1 MSSAHSSSS
10 ITDQDLE
17 QRFIKLKETGAN
29 ATLPRDQELAAHF
42 SKVFGHQP
50 VATHL
55 SPPLEHAQDIH
66 NAATALGG
74 QATTGH
80 RPTAPQRSASSYFIP
95 KDSELGQDEID
106 RILAD
111 SEDLLLHGDDQDDLG
126 FLDEL
131 DDDILNSDQKNQLKD
146 SLINPQD
153 LKRSGEQELE
163 NVTKDLE
170 RTLSKFLQTHE
181 PPHHAASASSALTLS
196 ASQLHHDPST
206 AVEDLESDQ
215 ARAFE
220 DRLERMAGV
229 SMMNSAATT
238 TFSNSASA
246 DMFSGEEDDASQ
258 LINQAREEAQ
268 LEAKYSNLD
277 EARMKELHSRHEE
290 LKKGMQGL
298 SSLRTNHSSQGGKE
312 AEGLGPPPAAVG
324 LDELRSVGVDDN
336 EDPSNWCCVCN
347 ENATWTCPGCDNDN
361 YCEECFRESHI
372 GPDADWELKKHRPRP
387 FVKTSAK

>member
-1 MSSAHSSSS
+1 MSSAHSNSS
-10 ITDQDLE
+10 ISDQDLE
-17 QRFIKLKETGAN
+17 QRFIKLKETNAN

-55 SPPLEHAQDIH
+55 SPPLEHTQDIQST
-66 NAATALGG
+66 ATALDD

-131 DDDILNSDQKNQLKD
+131 DDDILSSEQKDQLKD
-146 SLINPQD
+146 SLKDPQG

-181 PPHHAASASSALTLS
+181 PPEHALSSPSASSLS
-196 ASQLHHDPST
+196 ASQSHHDPT
-206 AVEDLESDQ
+206 AAAEDLESHQ

-220 DRLERMAGV
+220 DRLERMAGF
-229 SMMNSAATT
+229 STTANST
-238 TFSNSASA
+238 SAG
-246 DMFSGEEDDASQ
+246 MLLGEDDDASQ

-298 SSLRTNHSSQGGKE
+298 SSVRTNNSNQGSKE
-312 AEGLGPPPAAVG
+312 ADGLGPPPAAVG
-324 LDELRSVGVDDN
+324 LDELRSVGVDDD
-336 EDPSNWCCVCN
+336 EDPLNWCCVCN
-347 ENATWTCPGCDNDN
+347 EDATWTCPGCDNDN

>member
-1 MSSAHSSSS
+1 MSSAHNNNSS
-10 ITDQDLE
+10 ISDQDLE

-55 SPPLEHAQDIH
+55 SPPLEPPQEIQSTT
-66 NAATALGG
+66 TALGG
-74 QATTGH
+74 PATTGH

-111 SEDLLLHGDDQDDLG
+111 SEDLLLHGDDPDDLG

-131 DDDILNSDQKNQLKD
+131 EDDILNSEQKNQLKD
-146 SLINPQD
+146 TLTSHHQQS

-163 NVTKDLE
+163 DVAKDLE

-181 PPHHAASASSALTLS
+181 PPHHAVSSASPS
-196 ASQLHHDPST
+196 HHDPSA
-206 AVEDLESDQ
+206 AVEEDQESCQ
-215 ARAFE
+215 TRAFE
-220 DRLERMAGV
+220 DRLERMAGLP
-229 SMMNSAATT
+229 MMNATGTANSTSAG
-238 TFSNSASA
+238 
-246 DMFSGEEDDASQ
+246 MFLGGDDDASQ

-268 LEAKYSNLD
+268 LEAKYNNLD
-277 EARMKELHSRHEE
+277 KARMKELHSRHEE

-298 SSLRTNHSSQGGKE
+298 SSVRSNTSSQGGKDK
-312 AEGLGPPPAAVG
+312 EGLGPPPAAVG
-324 LDELRSVGVDDN
+324 LDELRSIGVD

-347 ENATWTCPGCDNDN
+347 EDATWTCPGCDNDN